1 MADGEANLKRL
12 YLVRHGQTEFN
23 LAKLVQGRCDS
34 PLTELGRAQAL
45 AAGSWL
51 ANHEVRPDAVG
62 TSPLGRAFATTGLL
76 MSVLTERGLMGQ
88 GVLPQVTPGLIERDY
103 GTYERGP
110 QADVPANV
118 WDPGDALVAC
128 GGEGNSALRAR
139 VLAALRALLA
149 PATLP
154 ALSPS
159 PTAPPQSS
167 SSLPSSQTRRTC
179 PRFFPTARSW
189 SATSMKPMV
198 SSLSGTSSTP
208 VPSACA
214 TLWIRPGR
222 GTISPQVDGS
232 KTSAKRL

>member
-1 MADGEANLKRL
+1 MGETNLKRL

-34 PLTELGRAQAL
+34 PLTELGRTQAL

-76 MSVLTERGLMGQ
+76 MSVLTERGLMDQ
-88 GVLPQVTPGLIERDY
+88 AVVPRVELGLMERDY
-103 GTYERGP
+103 GSYERGP

-139 VLAALRALLA
+139 VLAALRALIA
-149 PATLP
+149 PADVTCALAVSHGSASKQFLAAVLP
-154 ALSPS
+154 DEKDVPKALPNCAIMACDHDEASGE
-159 PTAPPQSS
+159 
-167 SSLPSSQTRRTC
+167 
-179 PRFFPTARSW
+179 FFVRDIIDP
-189 SATSMKPMV
+189 
-198 SSLSGTSSTP
+198 
-208 VPSACA
+208 CA
-214 TLWIRPGR
+214 
-222 GTISPQVDGS
+222 
-232 KTSAKRL
+232 

>member
-1 MADGEANLKRL
+1 MGETNLKRL

-34 PLTELGRAQAL
+34 PLTELGRTQAL

-76 MSVLTERGLMGQ
+76 MSVLTERGLMDQ
-88 GVLPQVTPGLIERDY
+88 AVVPRVELGLMERDY
-103 GTYERGP
+103 GSYERGP

-149 PATLP
+149 PAEVTCALAVSHGSASKQFLAVVLP
-154 ALSPS
+154 DEKDVPKALPNCAIMACDHDEASGE
-159 PTAPPQSS
+159 
-167 SSLPSSQTRRTC
+167 
-179 PRFFPTARSW
+179 FFVRDIIDP
-189 SATSMKPMV
+189 
-198 SSLSGTSSTP
+198 
-208 VPSACA
+208 CA
-214 TLWIRPGR
+214 
-222 GTISPQVDGS
+222 
-232 KTSAKRL
+232 

>member
-12 YLVRHGQTEFN
+12 YLARHGQTEFN

-34 PLTELGRAQAL
+34 PLTELGRTQAL

-51 ANHEVRPDAVG
+51 ADHDISPD
-62 TSPLGRAFATTGLL
+62 AFATTGLL

-149 PATLP
+149 PADVTCALAVSHGSASKQFLAAVLTAEKDVPKVLP
-154 ALSPS
+154 NCAIMVCDFDE
-159 PTAPPQSS
+159 AHGE
-167 SSLPSSQTRRTC
+167 
-179 PRFFPTARSW
+179 FFVRDIVDP
-189 SATSMKPMV
+189 
-198 SSLSGTSSTP
+198 
-208 VPSACA
+208 CA
-214 TLWIRPGR
+214 
-222 GTISPQVDGS
+222 
-232 KTSAKRL
+232 

>member
-34 PLTELGRAQAL
+34 PLTELGRTQAL

-62 TSPLGRAFATTGLL
+62 TSPLGRAFATAGLL
-76 MSVLTERGLMGQ
+76 MSVLTERGLMDQ
-88 GVLPQVTPGLIERDY
+88 AVVPQVVLGLMERDY
-103 GTYERGP
+103 GSYERGP

-149 PATLP
+149 PADVTCALAVSHGSASKQFLAAVLP
-154 ALSPS
+154 DERDVPQALPNCAIMACDHDEASGE
-159 PTAPPQSS
+159 
-167 SSLPSSQTRRTC
+167 
-179 PRFFPTARSW
+179 FFVRDIIDP
-189 SATSMKPMV
+189 
-198 SSLSGTSSTP
+198 
-208 VPSACA
+208 CA
-214 TLWIRPGR
+214 
-222 GTISPQVDGS
+222 
-232 KTSAKRL
+232 

>member
-34 PLTELGRAQAL
+34 PLTELGRTQAL
-45 AAGSWL
+45 AAGKWL

-76 MSVLTERGLMGQ
+76 MSVLTERGLMDQ
-88 GVLPQVTPGLIERDY
+88 AVVPQVTPGLMERDY
-103 GTYERGP
+103 GSYERGP

-149 PATLP
+149 PADVTCALAVSHGSASKQFLAAVLP
-154 ALSPS
+154 DERDVPQALPNCAIMACDHDEASGE
-159 PTAPPQSS
+159 
-167 SSLPSSQTRRTC
+167 
-179 PRFFPTARSW
+179 FFVRDIIDP
-189 SATSMKPMV
+189 
-198 SSLSGTSSTP
+198 
-208 VPSACA
+208 CA
-214 TLWIRPGR
+214 
-222 GTISPQVDGS
+222 
-232 KTSAKRL
+232 

>member
-34 PLTELGRAQAL
+34 PLTELGRTQAL

-76 MSVLTERGLMGQ
+76 MSVLTERGLMDQ
-88 GVLPQVTPGLIERDY
+88 AVVPRVELGLIERDY
-103 GTYERGP
+103 GSYERGP

-149 PATLP
+149 PAEVTCALAVSHGSASKQFLAAVLP
-154 ALSPS
+154 DEKDVPKALPNCAIMACDHDEASGE
-159 PTAPPQSS
+159 
-167 SSLPSSQTRRTC
+167 
-179 PRFFPTARSW
+179 FFVRDIIDP
-189 SATSMKPMV
+189 
-198 SSLSGTSSTP
+198 
-208 VPSACA
+208 CA
-214 TLWIRPGR
+214 
-222 GTISPQVDGS
+222 
-232 KTSAKRL
+232 

>member
-1 MADGEANLKRL
+1 MADEEANLKRL

-34 PLTELGRAQAL
+34 PLTELGRTQAL

-51 ANHEVRPDAVG
+51 ADHDISPDAVG

-76 MSVLTERGLMGQ
+76 MSVLTERGLMDQ
-88 GVLPQVTPGLIERDY
+88 AVVPQVVLGLMERDY
-103 GTYERGP
+103 GSYERGP

-149 PATLP
+149 PADVTCALAVSHGSASKQFLAAVLP
-154 ALSPS
+154 DERDVPQALPNCAIMACDHDEASGE
-159 PTAPPQSS
+159 
-167 SSLPSSQTRRTC
+167 
-179 PRFFPTARSW
+179 FFVRDIIDP
-189 SATSMKPMV
+189 
-198 SSLSGTSSTP
+198 
-208 VPSACA
+208 CA
-214 TLWIRPGR
+214 
-222 GTISPQVDGS
+222 
-232 KTSAKRL
+232 

>member
-1 MADGEANLKRL
+1 MGETNLKRL

-88 GVLPQVTPGLIERDY
+88 DVLPQVTPGLIERDY

-110 QADVPANV
+110 QTDVPANV
-118 WDPGDALVAC
+118 WDPGDTLVAC

-149 PATLP
+149 PAEVTCALAVSHGSASKQFLAAVLP
-154 ALSPS
+154 AEKDVPKV
-159 PTAPPQSS
+159 
-167 SSLPSSQTRRTC
+167 LPNCAVIVCDFDESHGE
-179 PRFFPTARSW
+179 FFVRDIVDP
-189 SATSMKPMV
+189 
-198 SSLSGTSSTP
+198 
-208 VPSACA
+208 CA
-214 TLWIRPGR
+214 
-222 GTISPQVDGS
+222 
-232 KTSAKRL
+232 

>member
-1 MADGEANLKRL
+1 MKRL

-34 PLTELGRAQAL
+34 PLTELGRTQAL

-51 ANHEVRPDAVG
+51 ADHDISPDAVG

-110 QADVPANV
+110 QTDVPANV

-139 VLAALRALLA
+139 VLAALRVLLA
-149 PATLP
+149 PADVTCALAVSHGSASKQFLAAVLP
-154 ALSPS
+154 DEKDVPKALPNCAIMACDHDEASGE
-159 PTAPPQSS
+159 
-167 SSLPSSQTRRTC
+167 
-179 PRFFPTARSW
+179 FFVRDIIDP
-189 SATSMKPMV
+189 
-198 SSLSGTSSTP
+198 
-208 VPSACA
+208 CA
-214 TLWIRPGR
+214 
-222 GTISPQVDGS
+222 
-232 KTSAKRL
+232 

>member
-34 PLTELGRAQAL
+34 PLTELGRTQAL

-51 ANHEVRPDAVG
+51 ADHDISPDAVG

-76 MSVLTERGLMGQ
+76 MSVLTERGLMDQ
-88 GVLPQVTPGLIERDY
+88 AVVPQVVLGLMERDY
-103 GTYERGP
+103 GSYERGP

-149 PATLP
+149 PADVTCALAISHGSASKQFLAAVLP
-154 ALSPS
+154 DERDVPQALPNCAIMACDHDEASGE
-159 PTAPPQSS
+159 
-167 SSLPSSQTRRTC
+167 
-179 PRFFPTARSW
+179 FFVRDIIDP
-189 SATSMKPMV
+189 
-198 SSLSGTSSTP
+198 
-208 VPSACA
+208 CA
-214 TLWIRPGR
+214 
-222 GTISPQVDGS
+222 
-232 KTSAKRL
+232 

>member
-34 PLTELGRAQAL
+34 PLTELGRTQAL

-62 TSPLGRAFATTGLL
+62 TSPLGRAFATAGLL
-76 MSVLTERGLMGQ
+76 MSVLTERGLMDQ
-88 GVLPQVTPGLIERDY
+88 AVVPQVVLGLMERDY
-103 GTYERGP
+103 GSYERGP

-128 GGEGNSALRAR
+128 GGEGNSALRAS

-149 PATLP
+149 PADVTCALAVSHGSASKQFLAAVLP
-154 ALSPS
+154 DERDVPQALPNCAIMACDHDEASGE
-159 PTAPPQSS
+159 
-167 SSLPSSQTRRTC
+167 
-179 PRFFPTARSW
+179 FFVRDIIDP
-189 SATSMKPMV
+189 
-198 SSLSGTSSTP
+198 
-208 VPSACA
+208 CA
-214 TLWIRPGR
+214 
-222 GTISPQVDGS
+222 
-232 KTSAKRL
+232 

>member
-34 PLTELGRAQAL
+34 PLTELGRTQAL

-51 ANHEVRPDAVG
+51 ADHDISPDAVG

-76 MSVLTERGLMGQ
+76 MSVLTERGLMDQ
-88 GVLPQVTPGLIERDY
+88 AVVPQVVLGLMERDY
-103 GTYERGP
+103 GSYERGP

-149 PATLP
+149 PADVTCALAVSHGSASKQFLAAVLP
-154 ALSPS
+154 DERDVPQALPNCAIMACDHDEASGE
-159 PTAPPQSS
+159 
-167 SSLPSSQTRRTC
+167 
-179 PRFFPTARSW
+179 FFVRDIIDP
-189 SATSMKPMV
+189 
-198 SSLSGTSSTP
+198 
-208 VPSACA
+208 CA
-214 TLWIRPGR
+214 
-222 GTISPQVDGS
+222 
-232 KTSAKRL
+232 

>member
-34 PLTELGRAQAL
+34 PLTELGRTQAL

-76 MSVLTERGLMGQ
+76 MSVLTERGLMDQ
-88 GVLPQVTPGLIERDY
+88 AVVPQVVLGLMERDY
-103 GTYERGP
+103 GSYERGP

-149 PATLP
+149 PADVTCALAVSHGSASKQFLAAVLP
-154 ALSPS
+154 DERDVPQALPNCAIMACDHDEASGE
-159 PTAPPQSS
+159 
-167 SSLPSSQTRRTC
+167 
-179 PRFFPTARSW
+179 FFVRDIIDP
-189 SATSMKPMV
+189 
-198 SSLSGTSSTP
+198 
-208 VPSACA
+208 CA
-214 TLWIRPGR
+214 
-222 GTISPQVDGS
+222 
-232 KTSAKRL
+232 

>member
-12 YLVRHGQTEFN
+12 YLVRHGQSVFN

-34 PLTELGRAQAL
+34 PLTELGRTQAL

-51 ANHEVRPDAVG
+51 ADHDISPDAVG

-149 PATLP
+149 PADVTCALAVSHGSASKQFLAAVLLDEKDVPKALP
-154 ALSPS
+154 NCAIMACDYDEASGE
-159 PTAPPQSS
+159 
-167 SSLPSSQTRRTC
+167 
-179 PRFFPTARSW
+179 FFVRDIIDP
-189 SATSMKPMV
+189 
-198 SSLSGTSSTP
+198 
-208 VPSACA
+208 CA
-214 TLWIRPGR
+214 
-222 GTISPQVDGS
+222 
-232 KTSAKRL
+232 

>member
-34 PLTELGRAQAL
+34 PLTELGRTQAL

-62 TSPLGRAFATTGLL
+62 TSPLGRAFATAGLL
-76 MSVLTERGLMGQ
+76 LSVLTERGLMDQ
-88 GVLPQVTPGLIERDY
+88 AVVPQIVLGLMERDY

-110 QADVPANV
+110 QADVPTNV
-118 WDPGDALVAC
+118 WDPGDALLTC

-149 PATLP
+149 PADVTCALAVSHGSASKQFLAAVLP
-154 ALSPS
+154 DEKDVPKALPNC
-159 PTAPPQSS
+159 AIMV
-167 SSLPSSQTRRTC
+167 C
-179 PRFFPTARSW
+179 DFDEAHGEFFVRDIVDP
-189 SATSMKPMV
+189 
-198 SSLSGTSSTP
+198 
-208 VPSACA
+208 CA
-214 TLWIRPGR
+214 
-222 GTISPQVDGS
+222 
-232 KTSAKRL
+232 

>member
-34 PLTELGRAQAL
+34 PLTELGRTQAL

-51 ANHEVRPDAVG
+51 ADHDISPDAVG

-149 PATLP
+149 PADVTCALAVSHGSASKRFLAAVLTAEKDVPKVLP
-154 ALSPS
+154 NCAIMVCDFDE
-159 PTAPPQSS
+159 THGE
-167 SSLPSSQTRRTC
+167 
-179 PRFFPTARSW
+179 FFVRDIVDP
-189 SATSMKPMV
+189 
-198 SSLSGTSSTP
+198 
-208 VPSACA
+208 CA
-214 TLWIRPGR
+214 
-222 GTISPQVDGS
+222 
-232 KTSAKRL
+232 

>member
-34 PLTELGRAQAL
+34 PLTELGRTQAL
-45 AAGSWL
+45 AAGKWL
-51 ANHEVRPDAVG
+51 ANHEVRPDVVG
-62 TSPLGRAFATTGLL
+62 TSPLGRAFATAGLL
-76 MSVLTERGLMGQ
+76 MSVLTERGLMDQ
-88 GVLPQVTPGLIERDY
+88 AVVPQVTPGLIERDY

-149 PATLP
+149 PADVTCALAVSHGSASKQFLAAVLLDEKDVPKALP
-154 ALSPS
+154 NCAIMACDHDEASGE
-159 PTAPPQSS
+159 
-167 SSLPSSQTRRTC
+167 
-179 PRFFPTARSW
+179 FFVRDIIDP
-189 SATSMKPMV
+189 
-198 SSLSGTSSTP
+198 
-208 VPSACA
+208 CA
-214 TLWIRPGR
+214 
-222 GTISPQVDGS
+222 
-232 KTSAKRL
+232 

>member
-1 MADGEANLKRL
+1 MKRL

-34 PLTELGRAQAL
+34 PLTELGRTQAL

-76 MSVLTERGLMGQ
+76 MSVLTERGLMDQ
-88 GVLPQVTPGLIERDY
+88 AVVPRVELGLMERDY
-103 GTYERGP
+103 GSYERGP

-139 VLAALRALLA
+139 VLAALRALIA
-149 PATLP
+149 PADVTCALAVSHGSASKQFLAAVLP
-154 ALSPS
+154 DEKDVPKALPNCAIMACDHDEASGE
-159 PTAPPQSS
+159 
-167 SSLPSSQTRRTC
+167 
-179 PRFFPTARSW
+179 FFVRDIIDP
-189 SATSMKPMV
+189 
-198 SSLSGTSSTP
+198 
-208 VPSACA
+208 CA
-214 TLWIRPGR
+214 
-222 GTISPQVDGS
+222 
-232 KTSAKRL
+232 

>member
-1 MADGEANLKRL
+1 MKRL

-34 PLTELGRAQAL
+34 PLTELGRTQAL

-76 MSVLTERGLMGQ
+76 MSVLTERGLMDQ
-88 GVLPQVTPGLIERDY
+88 AVVPRVELGLMERDY
-103 GTYERGP
+103 GSYERGP

-149 PATLP
+149 PAEVTCALAVSHGSASKQFLAAVLP
-154 ALSPS
+154 DEKDVPKALPNCAIMACDHDEASGE
-159 PTAPPQSS
+159 
-167 SSLPSSQTRRTC
+167 
-179 PRFFPTARSW
+179 FFVRDIIDP
-189 SATSMKPMV
+189 
-198 SSLSGTSSTP
+198 
-208 VPSACA
+208 CA
-214 TLWIRPGR
+214 
-222 GTISPQVDGS
+222 
-232 KTSAKRL
+232 

>member
-34 PLTELGRAQAL
+34 PLTELGRTQAL

-51 ANHEVRPDAVG
+51 ADHDISPDAVG

-76 MSVLTERGLMGQ
+76 MSVLTERGLMDQ
-88 GVLPQVTPGLIERDY
+88 AVVPQVVLGLMERDY
-103 GTYERGP
+103 GSYERGS

-149 PATLP
+149 PADVTCALAVSHGSASKQFLAAVLP
-154 ALSPS
+154 DERDVPQALPNCAIMACDHDEASGE
-159 PTAPPQSS
+159 
-167 SSLPSSQTRRTC
+167 
-179 PRFFPTARSW
+179 FFVRDIIDP
-189 SATSMKPMV
+189 
-198 SSLSGTSSTP
+198 
-208 VPSACA
+208 CA
-214 TLWIRPGR
+214 
-222 GTISPQVDGS
+222 
-232 KTSAKRL
+232 

>member
-34 PLTELGRAQAL
+34 PLTELGRTQAL

-76 MSVLTERGLMGQ
+76 MSVLTERGLMDQ
-88 GVLPQVTPGLIERDY
+88 AVVPRVELGLMERDY
-103 GTYERGP
+103 GSYERGP

-149 PATLP
+149 PAEVTCALAVSHGSASKQFLAAVLP
-154 ALSPS
+154 DEKDVPKALPNCAIMACDHDEASGE
-159 PTAPPQSS
+159 
-167 SSLPSSQTRRTC
+167 
-179 PRFFPTARSW
+179 FFVRDIIDP
-189 SATSMKPMV
+189 
-198 SSLSGTSSTP
+198 
-208 VPSACA
+208 CA
-214 TLWIRPGR
+214 
-222 GTISPQVDGS
+222 
-232 KTSAKRL
+232 